1 MTKYI
6 ISLAGWLAT
15 AYAIACQPG
24 CAVGADTA
32 SDACPDSPWH
42 YQVRTADGT
51 VAAGDVCDGAQVIDA
66 DGWIVIIGPSD
77 VDALDREVREVRVAG
92 QGEPVA
98 VARCGLAP
106 SSVWLTDVDGA
117 RTLLTVWCADAWR
130 AE

>member
-1 MTKYI
+1 
-6 ISLAGWLAT
+6 
-15 AYAIACQPG
+15 
-24 CAVGADTA
+24 
-32 SDACPDSPWH
+32 
-42 YQVRTADGT
+42 VRAADGT

-66 DGWIVIIGPSD
+66 DGWIVTVGPSD
-77 VDALDREVREVRVAG
+77 VDELGREVREVRLDG
-92 QGEPVA
+92 QDTPVA